1 MAKLISLDNL
11 KLYDTNIKSY
21 INSVNNLLNYYT
33 KTQTYTK
40 EEVNDLI
47 GNTTSISFRI
57 VENLPDTGEN
67 NVIYLVPKTPST
79 RAATTT
85 NTYNEYVWISSSN
98 SFELIGTTDID
109 LSDYLKTAD
118 ANGKFAVNI
127 TFSNGALNI
136 VSGSGANLGTL
147 YPILQAS
154 GNALSVSFTTNSATA
169 KSINL
174 KTINNTSLFGSGNFD
189 IYDKS
194 YIDTLVES
202 LNSDISSKVSQ
213 DNLKTING
221 ESLIGSGNI
230 DTNKAIVNL
239 GRISYTNINEVLNQV
254 HTACYGESTDGKL
267 VLFATDGVAID
278 SNNSLQSGYCLAIP
292 CGDSLFTIWD
302 GTNLYKGDD
311 TGVNLVEIE
320 NDTTI
325 VDLGTFTNLTGTLSS
340 TILENVNNALSSGK
354 YVIFKG
360 TISGA
365 SLVSFSYFKNSNT
378 ELAINF
384 YMNAD
389 SPDDTMGKVITLDLT
404 TTTGAYTAFIKTS
417 QGRLINQTNIRSINN
432 QSLLGSGNIN
442 IDKIVNLGTL
452 QNSGTLENDIL
463 QELLNNFQNFN
474 QIQVIFVYGSR
485 TYITA
490 NAYATT
496 SKMGIV
502 AYSVDTLLNT
512 VDLSIDLATRNYT
525 ITNLGSQNSS
535 VEYIDV
541 GTVNNGDTIGTSIEN
556 QIHTAFNEGKLVILL
571 GNTTVDNQQYSFR
584 AVGSVETTFLEQ
596 PILVFYGVS
605 FNVLLI
611 GILLIAIVGNE
622 FRVMFKSIQSDL
634 GVLTA
639 KSINVG
645 DIKAGEV
652 KKVNISDS
660 FDCEI
665 ILGVKPNNDN
675 IEVFF
680 PKGDT
685 NNTFL
690 SNRSFT
696 LVNLSDNDLT
706 DIQLNYTVLHFEL
719 TD

>member
-21 INSVNNLLNYYT
+21 INSINNLLNYYT

-57 VENLPDTGEN
+57 VESLPDTGES
-67 NVIYLVPKTPST
+67 NVIYLVSKTPAT

-85 NTYNEYVWISSSN
+85 NTYNEYVWISSSS

-127 TFSNGALNI
+127 TFSNGALNL

-169 KSINL
+169 KSVNL
-174 KTINNTSLFGSGNFD
+174 KTINNTTLLGSGNFD
-189 IYDKS
+189 IYDKT

-202 LNSDISSKVSQ
+202 LVSQ

-230 DTNKAIVNL
+230 DTEKSIVNL
-239 GRISYTNINEVLNQV
+239 GRISYTNIDEVLNQV

-278 SNNSLQSGYCLAIP
+278 SNNSLQSGYCLAVP

-311 TGVNLVEIE
+311 TGIYLVEIE

-340 TILENVNNALSSGK
+340 TILENIKNALSSEK

-360 TISGA
+360 VVSGA
-365 SLVSFSYFKNSNT
+365 NLVSFSYYRNSST
-378 ELAINF
+378 EIAINF

-389 SPDDTMGKVITLDLT
+389 SPDDTMGTVITLDINLN
-404 TTTGAYTAFIKTS
+404 TGAYTSFTKTS
-417 QGRLINQTNIRSINN
+417 QARLINQTNIKSINN
-432 QSLLGSGNIN
+432 QSLLGSGNIDIGNDDITIIDLGTITDVSGN
-442 IDKIVNLGTL
+442 ISMDLVNQIKDAYDNDKVFQVKGSFGGNNFVFTEFMTIVNNEIGFSSISTL
-452 QNSGTLENDIL
+452 ILENQL
-463 QELLNNFQNFN
+463 VNMLATVLLNLDN
-474 QIQVIFVYGSR
+474 G
-485 TYITA
+485 
-490 NAYATT
+490 AYQL
-496 SKMGIV
+496 
-502 AYSVDTLLNT
+502 YSSVLQSLLSG
-512 VDLSIDLATRNYT
+512 LSIYHSNQFNISAGGIYETT
-525 ITNLGSQNSS
+525 ITTHSKSEIIVSIYTDHDEVKAFFAQ
-535 VEYIDV
+535 
-541 GTVNNGDTIGTSIEN
+541 GDY
-556 QIHTAFNEGKLVILL
+556 
-571 GNTTVDNQQYSFR
+571 D
-584 AVGSVETTFLEQ
+584 
-596 PILVFYGVS
+596 
-605 FNVLLI
+605 
-611 GILLIAIVGNE
+611 
-622 FRVMFKSIQSDL
+622 D
-634 GVLTA
+634 
-639 KSINVG
+639 INVSKTRK
-645 DIKAGEV
+645 I
-652 KKVNISDS
+652 
-660 FDCEI
+660 
-665 ILGVKPNNDN
+665 
-675 IEVFF
+675 
-680 PKGDT
+680 
-685 NNTFL
+685 TFI
-690 SNRSFT
+690 
-696 LVNLSDNDLT
+696 NLSDNNLT
-706 DIQLNYTVLHFEL
+706 NVIATMITIPTTTIIN
-719 TD
+719 